1 MVCIVHKTEVLF
13 LLWFPVIRSLLRS
26 LEETSYILIF
36 FMYVRKMRN
45 LGWVSQS
52 QSPTLSTT
60 GCFRWHIRFFEH
72 RKWHLVPMD
81 PKQGTAGTLFSPAL
95 RAVPPPSS
103 PQAANRRPCT
113 SLLLLQVME
122 LCVILQSCNG
132 KHRQQFIY
140 APVVSRYL
148 RLDSFW
154 CSLTCLPSIFF
165 F

>member
-72 RKWHLVPMD
+72 RKWHLVPM
-81 PKQGTAGTLFSPAL
+81 AGGSRQAGHCWHTVL
-95 RAVPPPSS
+95 PSS
-103 PQAANRRPCT
+103 EGSASSQQPPDCQQA
-113 SLLLLQVME
+113 SLYLSFAPPGYGALCYPPVLQWE
-122 LCVILQSCNG
+122 TPTAIYLCSC
-132 KHRQQFIY
+132 
-140 APVVSRYL
+140 
-148 RLDSFW
+148 
-154 CSLTCLPSIFF
+154 CL
-165 F
+165 